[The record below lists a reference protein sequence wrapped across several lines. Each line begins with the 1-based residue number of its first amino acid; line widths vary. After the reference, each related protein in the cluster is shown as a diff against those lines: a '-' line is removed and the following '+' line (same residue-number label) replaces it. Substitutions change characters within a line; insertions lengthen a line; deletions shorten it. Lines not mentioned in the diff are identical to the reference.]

1 MNIISL
7 WTRFICFSF
16 AILLT
21 SGFTTSKEENG
32 PPGLKKTGSALLF
45 EALTKTESM
54 RANFEHEQISNSGKT
69 VVFKG
74 SIVFRRPDRLKWQVK
89 EPYNQLQLVRGNQF
103 LVYDPDLEQVI
114 VKELDST
121 FSSTPAGLLFASGP
135 EARDFLRERY
145 EIYEAPNK
153 DSLNWVLALPRFGD
167 KEGSSA
173 LEVGLTDKAE
183 IERLITT
190 DIFGKSSTIIFS
202 NVSTNFLVKDSEFIP
217 VIPEGVEYIEN

>member
-1 MNIISL
+1 MKIISL
-7 WTRFICFSF
+7 SVIAIYFFCVILWSNGFSATRGGNDHSN
-16 AILLT
+16 LR
-21 SGFTTSKEENG
+21 
-32 PPGLKKTGSALLF
+32 KTGSDLLF
-45 EALTKTESM
+45 EALSSTKSM
-54 RANFEHEQISNSGKT
+54 RANFEHEQISNSGKIM
-69 VVFKG
+69 VFKG

-114 VKELDST
+114 IKELDST

-153 DSLNWVLALPRFGD
+153 DSLNWVLAFPKFGD

-190 DIFGKSSTIIFS
+190 DVFGKSSTIIFS
-202 NVSTNFLVKDSEFIP
+202 NVSTNSLVKDSEFIP

>member
-1 MNIISL
+1 M
-7 WTRFICFSF
+7 
-16 AILLT
+16 
-21 SGFTTSKEENG
+21 
-32 PPGLKKTGSALLF
+32 
-45 EALTKTESM
+45 
-54 RANFEHEQISNSGKT
+54 
-69 VVFKG
+69 
-74 SIVFRRPDRLKWQVK
+74 
-89 EPYNQLQLVRGNQF
+89 RGNQF

-173 LEVGLTDKAE
+173 LEIGLTDEAE
-183 IERLITT
+183 IQRLITT

-202 NVSTNFLVKDSEFIP
+202 NVSTNFLIKDSEFIP

>member
-1 MNIISL
+1 M
-7 WTRFICFSF
+7 
-16 AILLT
+16 
-21 SGFTTSKEENG
+21 
-32 PPGLKKTGSALLF
+32 
-45 EALTKTESM
+45 
-54 RANFEHEQISNSGKT
+54 
-69 VVFKG
+69 
-74 SIVFRRPDRLKWQVK
+74 
-89 EPYNQLQLVRGNQF
+89 RGNQF

-135 EARDFLRERY
+135 EARDFLKEQY

-153 DSLNWVLALPRFGD
+153 DSLNWVLALPRFG
-167 KEGSSA
+167 KEEGSSA

-202 NVSTNFLVKDSEFIP
+202 NVSTNFLIKDSEFIP

>member
-1 MNIISL
+1 MNVTSPL
-7 WTRFICFSF
+7 VKPICFF
-16 AILLT
+16 CAILLT
-21 SGFTTSKEENG
+21 SGVAIPKEESGN
-32 PPGLKKTGSALLF
+32 PGLKKTGSALLF

-114 VKELDST
+114 VKKLDST

-135 EARDFLRERY
+135 EARNFLKERY

-153 DSLNWVLALPRFGD
+153 DSLKWVLALPRFGD
-167 KEGSSA
+167 KEGGSA
-173 LEVGLTDKAE
+173 LEVGLSDNAT
-183 IERLITT
+183 
-190 DIFGKSSTIIFS
+190 IFLYARDPFFGDLL
-202 NVSTNFLVKDSEFIP
+202 NE
-217 VIPEGVEYIEN
+217 

>member
-1 MNIISL
+1 MNVNSPL
-7 WTRFICFSF
+7 VKPICFF
-16 AILLT
+16 CAILVT
-21 SGFTTSKEENG
+21 SGVAISKEESGN
-32 PPGLKKTGSALLF
+32 PGLKKTGSSLLF

-54 RANFEHEQISNSGKT
+54 RANFEHEQISNSGKL

-114 VKELDST
+114 VKKLDSN
-121 FSSTPAGLLFASGP
+121 FLSTPAGLLFASGP
-135 EARDFLRERY
+135 EARNFLKERY

-153 DSLNWVLALPRFGD
+153 DSLKWVLALPRFGD
-167 KEGSSA
+167 KEGGSA
-173 LEVGLTDKAE
+173 LEVGLSDKAK
-183 IERLITT
+183 IERLVTT
-190 DIFGKSSTIIFS
+190 DIFGKSSTIRFS
-202 NVSTNFLVKDSEFIP
+202 NVSTNFLIKDSEFIP

>member
-1 MNIISL
+1 MNVNSPL
-7 WTRFICFSF
+7 VKPICFF
-16 AILLT
+16 CAILMT
-21 SGFTTSKEENG
+21 SGVAISKEESGN
-32 PPGLKKTGSALLF
+32 PGLKKTGSSLLF

-114 VKELDST
+114 VKKLDSN
-121 FSSTPAGLLFASGP
+121 FLSTPAGLLFASGP

-153 DSLNWVLALPRFGD
+153 DSLKWVLALPRFGD
-167 KEGSSA
+167 KEGGSA
-173 LEVGLTDKAE
+173 LEVGLSDKAK
-183 IERLITT
+183 IERLVTT
-190 DIFGKSSTIIFS
+190 DIFGKSSTIRFS

>member
-1 MNIISL
+1 M
-7 WTRFICFSF
+7 
-16 AILLT
+16 
-21 SGFTTSKEENG
+21 
-32 PPGLKKTGSALLF
+32 LF

-135 EARDFLRERY
+135 EARDFLKEQY

-153 DSLNWVLALPRFGD
+153 DSLNWVLALPRFG
-167 KEGSSA
+167 KEEGSSA
-173 LEVGLTDKAE
+173 LEVGLNDKAE

-202 NVSTNFLVKDSEFIP
+202 NVSTNFFVKDSEFIP